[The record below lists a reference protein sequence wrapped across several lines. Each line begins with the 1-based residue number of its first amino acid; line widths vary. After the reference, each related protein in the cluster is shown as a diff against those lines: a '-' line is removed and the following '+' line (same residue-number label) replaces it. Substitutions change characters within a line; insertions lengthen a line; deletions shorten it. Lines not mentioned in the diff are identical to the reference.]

1 MKRALLFSS
10 GITAIIVAVFSLA
23 YLTSAAT
30 TKFTFKGEGTAQEH
44 DFAGKNMRVYFT
56 KISEAAETLGLGKAV
71 DVSVG
76 GAKIYAKDANG
87 KLRRIKQGNI
97 PIGGRVTVR
106 GSVKSDDRFVASVV
120 ERREQSFI
128 MEGKL
133 RTYSSGN
140 REMTVEITKTNY
152 KSTRYLGKTVRFIF
166 SSATKFYSRGSSKQM
181 DEVSANDQIVRVEGK
196 EVGTDLE
203 VSSINELP

>member
-10 GITAIIVAVFSLA
+10 GITGIVVGVFALA

-30 TKFTFKGEGTAQEH
+30 TKFSFTGEGTVQEN
-44 DFAGKNMRVYFT
+44 DFAGKNVRVYFT
-56 KISEAAETLGLGKAV
+56 KISERAEALGLGKAV

-87 KLRRIKQGNI
+87 KLSRIKQGNI
-97 PIGGRVTVR
+97 PVGGRVTVR
-106 GSVKSDDRFVASVV
+106 GAVKSDDRFVASVV

-133 RTYSSGN
+133 RTYSAGN
-140 REMTVEITKTNY
+140 REMTMEITKTNY
-152 KSTRYLGKTVRFIF
+152 KTARYLGKTVRFIF
-166 SSATKFYSRGSSKQM
+166 SDATKFYSQGTSKQK
-181 DEVSANDQIVRVEGK
+181 DEVNANDQKARVEGK